1 MRDKVLVALSGG
13 VDSSV
18 AALRLVE
25 EGWTVE
31 GVTLRLYDSCGRPSK
46 QACCGLEDAADA
58 REVCR
63 LLGIPHRLLEHQEA
77 FRRLVIGPFASA
89 YAAGRTP
96 NPCILCNERVK
107 FGTLFEYARERG
119 FSHVAT
125 GHHARIV
132 PEEGGAALHRGR
144 DREKDQS
151 YVLFPLDG
159 ERRRRT
165 LFPVGDLLK
174 AEVRERA
181 KRAGLPTAQ
190 KRESQDVC
198 FVGGEGYARFVEG
211 LLTEKTP
218 GPGVVRHVDGRILGG
233 HPGIHHFTV
242 GQRRG
247 LRIPAAEPLYVVSLD
262 APRAEVVVGPRAA
275 LGVRR
280 FLAEGWVAHLEPPAD
295 EGEAWVQVRYR
306 QAPRRARLT
315 RRGSAM
321 VVEWLAG
328 PAPVTPGQAAVAY
341 RGERVVGG
349 GWITGSEP

>member
-1 MRDKVLVALSGG
+1 MREKVLVALSGG

-25 EGWTVE
+25 EGFSVE
-31 GVTLRLYDSCGRPSK
+31 GVTLRLYDSCGRPAK

-63 LLGIPHRLLEHQEA
+63 LLSIPHRLLEHQEA
-77 FRRLVIGPFASA
+77 FRRLVIGPFAHA

-107 FGTLFEYARERG
+107 FGTLYAYARDHG
-119 FSHVAT
+119 FSYVAT
-125 GHHARIV
+125 GHHARLV
-132 PEEGGAALHRGR
+132 PGEGPPALCRGR

-174 AEVRERA
+174 EEVRERA
-181 KRAGLPTAQ
+181 RRAGLPTAE

-198 FVGGEGYARFVEG
+198 FVGREGYARFVER
-211 LLTEKTP
+211 LLGAEAPAP
-218 GPGVVRHVDGRILGG
+218 GPVRHVDGRLLGSHRG
-233 HPGIHHFTV
+233 VHHFTV

-247 LRIPAAEPLYVVSLD
+247 LRIPGGEPLYVLSLD
-262 APRAEVVVGPRAA
+262 PARSEVVVGPRAA

-280 FLAEGWVAHLEPPAD
+280 FRVEGWVDHREWGP
-295 EGEAWVQVRYR
+295 EEEAWVQVRYR
-306 QAPRRARLT
+306 QAPRRARLS
-315 RRGSAM
+315 RRGSAV
-321 VVEWLAG
+321 VVEWEAG
-328 PAPVTPGQAAVAY
+328 PAPVTPGQAAVAFQ
-341 RGERVVGG
+341 GERVLGG
-349 GWITGSEP
+349 GWIAGSEP

>member
-1 MRDKVLVALSGG
+1 MGEKVLVALSGG

-25 EGWTVE
+25 EGYAVE
-31 GVTLRLYDSCGRPSK
+31 GVTLRLYDSCGRSSK

-63 LLGIPHRLLEHQEA
+63 RLGIPHRLLEHQEA
-77 FRRLVIGPFASA
+77 FRRLVIEPFAAA

-107 FGTLFEYARERG
+107 FGTLFAYARERG
-119 FSHVAT
+119 FAYVAT
-125 GHHARIV
+125 GHHARLV
-132 PEEGGAALHRGR
+132 PGQGPPALCRGR

-159 ERRRRT
+159 ECRRRT

-174 AEVRERA
+174 EEVRERA
-181 KRAGLPTAQ
+181 RRAGLPTAE

-211 LLTEKTP
+211 VLGEASP
-218 GPGVVRHVDGRILGG
+218 APGVVRHVDGRTLGD
-233 HPGIHHFTV
+233 HRGIHHFTV

-247 LRIPAAEPLYVVSLD
+247 LGIPAAEPLYVVSLD
-262 APRAEVVVGPRAA
+262 PRGAEVVVGPRGA

-280 FLAEGWVAHLEPPAD
+280 FRVEGWLSHEEASGE
-295 EGEAWVQVRYR
+295 EEAWVQVRYR

-321 VVEWLAG
+321 VVEWAAG

-341 RGERVVGG
+341 RGDRVIGG
-349 GWITGSEP
+349 GWIAGSEP

>member
-1 MRDKVLVALSGG
+1 MGEKVLVALSGG

-18 AALRLVE
+18 AALCLVE
-25 EGWTVE
+25 EGYAVE

-63 LLGIPHRLLEHQEA
+63 RLGIPHRLLEHQEA
-77 FRRLVIGPFASA
+77 FRRLVIEPFAAA

-107 FGTLFEYARERG
+107 FGTLFTYARERG
-119 FSHVAT
+119 FAYVAT
-125 GHHARIV
+125 GHHARLV
-132 PEEGGAALHRGR
+132 PGQGPPALCRGR
-144 DREKDQS
+144 DRAKDQS

-159 ERRRRT
+159 ECRRRT
-165 LFPVGDLLK
+165 FFPVGDLLK
-174 AEVRERA
+174 EEVRERA
-181 KRAGLPTAQ
+181 RRAGLPTAG

-211 LLTEKTP
+211 VLGEASP
-218 GPGVVRHVDGRILGG
+218 APGVVRHVDGRTLGG
-233 HPGIHHFTV
+233 HRGIHHFTV

-247 LRIPAAEPLYVVSLD
+247 LGIPAAEPLYVVSLN
-262 APRAEVVVGPRAA
+262 PRGAEVVVGPRGA

-280 FLAEGWVAHLEPPAD
+280 FRVEGWVAHEEPPDD

-315 RRGSAM
+315 RRGSAV
-321 VVEWLAG
+321 VVEWAAG

-341 RGERVVGG
+341 RGDRVIGG
-349 GWITGSEP
+349 GWIAGSEP